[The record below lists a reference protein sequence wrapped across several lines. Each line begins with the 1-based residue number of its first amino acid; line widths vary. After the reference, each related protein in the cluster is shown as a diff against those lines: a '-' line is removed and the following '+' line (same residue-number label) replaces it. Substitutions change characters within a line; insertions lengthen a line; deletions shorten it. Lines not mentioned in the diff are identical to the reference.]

1 MNVSFFWHLYL
12 QMPDYNSFLMK
23 KLLIFIVIQLAFIQ
37 LGAQEPEYDHIIFDN
52 SLMTGRYY
60 YSKADYKSPSYIQ
73 NTDNKLLVSEK
84 EFFTAKNS
92 LLFNYI
98 SASGG
103 NWSASVLF
111 RDWRG
116 KDFIKEGKSLD
127 FWLLIKSETKKEELP
142 LIAIGTIDKKESKA
156 SSFINIGKYIGT
168 AEQEKWILVS
178 IPLTEFK
185 NISYTHTREIK
196 EVLFKQGSQ
205 DGKEHTIYIDQ
216 IELAPVNKPEN
227 ITFVPAIKA
236 KAYERHVDLS
246 WEKTGLENVKYIK
259 IYRSSNGK
267 DFRVVGMQ
275 YPSAIR
281 YADYNNQPNK
291 TFQYRITCVNYDYS
305 ETQPSNTVEVT
316 TRDMTDEELLTMVQ
330 EAAFRYFWD
339 GAEPESGLGL
349 ENIPGRRNMIATGA
363 SGFGMMGMIAG
374 VERGFITRQ
383 EAVERFKRIVAF
395 LDIAD
400 TFHGGYAHFIDGIT
414 GKVEPFFGNR
424 DNGADMVETSFLFQ
438 GLLTARQYFDKDN
451 TDEKFIRDTI
461 TRLWENIDWQW
472 YKKTEDS
479 KYLYWHWSPDQ
490 GWVINHKLIGWNETM
505 ITYLLAIA
513 SPTHGISPDMY
524 YSGWASQE
532 QEAYDYRADWGQTT
546 DGAKYYNGN
555 TYYGVKLDVGVNTG
569 GPIFFTHFSFFGFDP
584 RGLKDKYTS
593 KDYFDNLRNIALIS
607 YRYSIENPNKRLG
620 FGSGCWG
627 LTASESPWGY
637 AAAEAVAHHEYGTMS
652 PAGAI
657 ASIPY
662 LPEESMD
669 ALKNYYR
676 NFGTFLWGEYGF
688 RDAFNLDINWC
699 SNIYMGLSQG
709 SIATMIENYRTGL
722 IWKLFMKDPDIQKMR
737 NKVFIK

>member
-1 MNVSFFWHLYL
+1 
-12 QMPDYNSFLMK
+12 MK
-23 KLLIFIVIQLAFIQ
+23 KLLIFMVIQLALVQ
-37 LGAQEPEYDHIIFDN
+37 LSAQEPEYDHIIFDN

-73 NTDNKLLVSEK
+73 NTENKLLVSEK

-92 LLFNYI
+92 LSFNYV
-98 SASGG
+98 SALGG
-103 NWSASVLF
+103 DWSASILYHN
-111 RDWRG
+111 WRG

-127 FWLLIKSETKKEELP
+127 FRLLVKSGTTREELP
-142 LIAIGTIDKKESKA
+142 LIAIDTADKKESKA
-156 SSFINIGKYIGT
+156 SSFISIGKYTGT
-168 AEQEKWILVS
+168 LEQDKWILVS
-178 IPLTEFK
+178 IPLADFK
-185 NISYTHTREIK
+185 DINYTHTKEIK
-196 EVLFKQGSQ
+196 EVLFKQGAQ
-205 DGKEHTIYIDQ
+205 DGKEHILYIDQ
-216 IELAPVNKPEN
+216 VELAPINKPAAL
-227 ITFVPAIKA
+227 VSAPSVKA
-236 KAYERHVDLS
+236 VAYERHVDLS
-246 WEKTGLENVKYIK
+246 WDRAEVKGAKYIK
-259 IYRSSNGK
+259 IYRSSDGK
-267 DFRVVGMQ
+267 EFISVGIQ
-275 YPSAIR
+275 DPFTGR
-281 YADYNNQPNK
+281 YADYTNQSNK
-291 TFQYRITCVNYDYS
+291 TYKYRISCVNYDYT
-305 ETQPSNTVEVT
+305 ETQLSNVAEAT
-316 TRDMTDEELLTMVQ
+316 TRDMTDDELLTMVQ

-339 GAEPESGLGL
+339 GSEPNSGLAL
-349 ENIPGRRNMIATGA
+349 ENTPGRKNMIATGA

-374 VERGFITRQ
+374 VERGFITREQ
-383 EAVERFKRIVAF
+383 AVERFKRIVTF
-395 LDIAD
+395 LDKAD
-400 TFHGGYAHFIDGIT
+400 TFHGGYAHFIDGTT
-414 GKVEPFFGNR
+414 GKVEPFFGKR

-451 TDEKFIRDTI
+451 ADEKFIRNTI
-461 TRLWENIDWQW
+461 TRLWENIDWKW

-490 GWVINHKLIGWNETM
+490 EWVINHKLIGWNETM

-513 SPTHGISPDMY
+513 SPTHGVSPDMY

-532 QEAYDYRADWGQTT
+532 KEAYDYRAGWGQTT
-546 DGAKYYNGN
+546 DGANYYNGN

-607 YRYSIENPNKRLG
+607 YRYSIDNPNKRLG
-620 FGSGCWG
+620 FGAGCWG

-637 AAAEAVAHHEYGTMS
+637 AAAEAMAHHEYGTMS

-662 LPEESMD
+662 LPDESLD

-722 IWKLFMKDPDIQKMR
+722 IWKLFMKDPDIQRMR
-737 NKVFIK
+737 DNVFIK

>member
-1 MNVSFFWHLYL
+1 M
-12 QMPDYNSFLMK
+12 
-23 KLLIFIVIQLAFIQ
+23 VIQLAFIQ
-37 LGAQEPEYDHIIFDN
+37 LGAQEPEYDHVIFDN

-73 NTDNKLLVSEK
+73 NAENKLLVSEK

-92 LLFNYI
+92 LLFNYV
-98 SASGG
+98 SAAGG
-103 NWSASVLF
+103 SWSASVLY

-127 FWLLIKSETKKEELP
+127 FWLLVKSETKKEELP
-142 LIAIGTIDKKESKA
+142 LIAIGTINKEDSII
-156 SSFINIGKYIGT
+156 SSHLSIGKYINIL
-168 AEQEKWILVS
+168 EPDKWIHVS
-178 IPLTEFK
+178 IPVADFK
-185 NISYTHTREIK
+185 DINYTHTKEIK
-196 EVLFKQGSQ
+196 EILFKQGSQ
-205 DGKEHTIYIDQ
+205 DGKEHTVYIDQ
-216 IELAPVNKPEN
+216 IELAPVYKSAAQISTPS
-227 ITFVPAIKA
+227 VKA
-236 KAYERHVDLS
+236 KAYERHVDVI
-246 WEKTGLENVKYIK
+246 WNKAEAKNAKYIK
-259 IYRSSNGK
+259 IYRSTNGK
-267 DFRVVGMQ
+267 EFISVGIQNPFIGRYSDFT
-275 YPSAIR
+275 
-281 YADYNNQPNK
+281 NEPNK
-291 TFQYRITCVNYDYS
+291 VYKYRISCINYDYT
-305 ETQPSNTVEVT
+305 ETQLSDIVEAT
-316 TRDMTDEELLTMVQ
+316 THDMTDDELLTMVQ

-339 GAEPESGLGL
+339 GAEPDSGLGL

-383 EAVERFKRIVAF
+383 EAVERFKKIVTF
-395 LDIAD
+395 LDKAD

-451 TDEKFIRDTI
+451 TDEKFIRNTI
-461 TRLWENIDWQW
+461 TKLWENIDWQW
-472 YKKTEDS
+472 FKKTEDS

-490 GWVINHKLIGWNETM
+490 GWIINHKLIGWNETM

-513 SPTHGISPDMY
+513 SPTHGVSPDMY
-524 YSGWASQE
+524 YSGWASQD
-532 QEAYDYRADWGQTT
+532 QEAYDYRAGWGQTT
-546 DGAKYYNGN
+546 DGARYYNGN

-637 AAAEAVAHHEYGTMS
+637 AAAEAMPHHEYGTMS

-662 LPEESMD
+662 LPEESMN

-676 NFGTFLWGEYGF
+676 NFGQFLWGEYGF

-737 NKVFIK
+737 DKVFIK